1 MGNAPIRCSLGLQK
15 FTKVSHRVFT
25 FFLSLWDRSNEPSR
39 SDDSIFKSYV
49 DAREG
54 KKKGVFAIE
63 RYENLKGLNER
74 REEAQERNRRYRQR
88 MTEAYGR
95 MTKERIFVEGQ
106 LMLKVADY
114 VR

>member
-1 MGNAPIRCSLGLQK
+1 M
-15 FTKVSHRVFT
+15 
-25 FFLSLWDRSNEPSR
+25 
-39 SDDSIFKSYV
+39 
-49 DAREG
+49 REKE
-54 KKKGVFAIE
+54 KKKGVFAVE